1 MSEESLIADQRAHE
15 ALISGGTPPP
25 PHPSVFAAYE
35 SAHTAPVVARSAAPL
50 WLSIAG
56 AAVAGLGAFLPWI
69 SAVTMFG
76 SLSVTGMQGDGKLSL
91 VLAIVA
97 AVLVWAGH
105 SGPNRWI
112 TRGLGACGTGIAFIG
127 AYDMQKVMAHA
138 RLIADDGVTV
148 AGHVAPGAGLVLTI
162 AAGLALVVAAGLT
175 KRA

>member
-25 PHPSVFAAYE
+25 PFAAYK
-35 SAHTAPVVARSAAPL
+35 AAPVVAARSAAPL

-56 AAVAGLGAFLPWI
+56 AAVAGLGAFLPWV

-112 TRGLGACGTGIAFIG
+112 TRGLGACGAGIAFIG

-162 AAGLALVVAAGLT
+162 AAGLALVVAAGMT